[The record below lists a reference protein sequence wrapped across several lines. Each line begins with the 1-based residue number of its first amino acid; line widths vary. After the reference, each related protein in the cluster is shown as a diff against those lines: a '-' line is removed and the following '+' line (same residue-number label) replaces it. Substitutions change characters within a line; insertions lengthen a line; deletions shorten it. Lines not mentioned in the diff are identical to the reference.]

1 MTPIPVVQLAALLG
15 AEWNGDPHLVITG
28 VAPLSEAGTTE
39 LSFLAD
45 PRFAAEARSSAAGA
59 ILARPGT
66 PDVPRARCLAVP
78 DPYSAM
84 YRSVMLLHPSTTR
97 GSFLSPQAIVA
108 STANVDKSAYVGA
121 FVTIGNGTTVGE
133 RAVIRDGVRIGEKVR
148 VGAGTVIE
156 ENAVIHD
163 RVRLGDRV
171 LVGSGTVI
179 GSVGFGFVA
188 VEGQQKRFPHV
199 GTVVIEDDVEIGA
212 NCTVDRGTLGATRIA
227 RGSKL
232 DNLIHVGHNV
242 QIGKGVLVAA
252 QCGFSGSSHVGD
264 GVQMGGQAGVAGHI
278 SIAAGA
284 RVGAKSGVMKSVS
297 GTVAGHPARQLIQQ
311 RRAEARLMHL
321 EELVVRVSALEKAL
335 SERPCKNHLE
345 D

>member
-1 MTPIPVVQLAALLG
+1 
-15 AEWNGDPHLVITG
+15 
-28 VAPLSEAGTTE
+28 
-39 LSFLAD
+39 
-45 PRFAAEARSSAAGA
+45 
-59 ILARPGT
+59 GT

-78 DPYSAM
+78 DPCSAM

-133 RAVIRDGVRIGEKVR
+133 RAVIREGVRIGEKVH
-148 VGAGTVIE
+148 VGCGTVIE

-163 RVRLGDRV
+163 RVRLGNRV
-171 LVGSGTVI
+171 RIGSGTVI

-232 DNLIHVGHNV
+232 DNLSTSDTTCKSEKESSWRLSAGFR
-242 QIGKGVLVAA
+242 AA
-252 QCGFSGSSHVGD
+252 HT
-264 GVQMGGQAGVAGHI
+264 
-278 SIAAGA
+278 
-284 RVGAKSGVMKSVS
+284 S
-297 GTVAGHPARQLIQQ
+297 GTACKWEDRPAWPDTFLSP
-311 RRAEARLMHL
+311 RAPA
-321 EELVVRVSALEKAL
+321 
-335 SERPCKNHLE
+335 
-345 D
+345 

>member
-28 VAPLSEAGTTE
+28 AAPLSEAGTTE

-45 PRFAAEARSSAAGA
+45 SRFAAEARSSAAGA
-59 ILARPGT
+59 ILARPCT
-66 PDVPRARCLAVP
+66 PDVPRTRCLGVP
-78 DPYSAM
+78 DPCSAM
-84 YRSVMLLHPSTTR
+84 YRSVMLLHAPPLLE
-97 GSFLSPQAIVA
+97 SFLSPQAIVA
-108 STANVDKSAYVGA
+108 STANVDTSAYVGA

-133 RAVIRDGVRIGEKVR
+133 HAVIRDGVRIGEGVR

-156 ENAVIHD
+156 DNAVIHD
-163 RVRLGDRV
+163 RVRLGNRV
-171 LVGSGTVI
+171 RIGAGTVI

-188 VEGQQKRFPHV
+188 VEGEQKRFPHI

-212 NCTVDRGTLGATRIA
+212 NCTVDRGTLGATKIG

-242 QIGKGVLVAA
+242 QIGEGVFVAA
-252 QCGFSGSSHVGD
+252 QCGFSGSSRIGD

-278 SIAAGA
+278 SIAAGT

-297 GTVAGHPARQLIQQ
+297 GTIAGHPARPLIQQ
-311 RRAEARLMHL
+311 RRAEAHLMHL
-321 EELVVRVSALEKAL
+321 EELVARITALEKAL
-335 SERPCKNHLE
+335 SEHPSKNHLE
-345 D
+345 G

>member
-133 RAVIRDGVRIGEKVR
+133 RAVIREGVRIGEKV
-148 VGAGTVIE
+148 
-156 ENAVIHD
+156 
-163 RVRLGDRV
+163 
-171 LVGSGTVI
+171 
-179 GSVGFGFVA
+179 
-188 VEGQQKRFPHV
+188 
-199 GTVVIEDDVEIGA
+199 
-212 NCTVDRGTLGATRIA
+212 
-227 RGSKL
+227 
-232 DNLIHVGHNV
+232 
-242 QIGKGVLVAA
+242 
-252 QCGFSGSSHVGD
+252 
-264 GVQMGGQAGVAGHI
+264 
-278 SIAAGA
+278 
-284 RVGAKSGVMKSVS
+284 
-297 GTVAGHPARQLIQQ
+297 
-311 RRAEARLMHL
+311 
-321 EELVVRVSALEKAL
+321 
-335 SERPCKNHLE
+335 
-345 D
+345 